1 MNALPVLV
9 KNSIGMELVEVD
21 GQAVITAKNM
31 ADSLDYENEKAIH
44 VIFSRNKESFK
55 DGGIRDL
62 VRGFQSETPCLKPCD
77 TFLVCMLTSGR
88 SDGQG
93 GGGLQEV
100 RVFTKR
106 GALKV
111 CMKSNQP
118 KAVIVRDMLIDL
130 YEKVE
135 SGQLMGAER
144 FGRILEALTIE
155 MSSLKKDLAY
165 LKSRSP
171 VAINLPDDTAL
182 PISLE
187 RKSVHRPQLSSS
199 AFKSPEV
206 RDLTFGLLSRGKTY
220 LEIIELIKEEWP
232 DNPEMWPSK
241 SAVSRFYLKVKKGE
255 YKEFGLDMRVH

>member
-1 MNALPVLV
+1 MNNLPVLV

-31 ADSLDYENEKAIH
+31 ADSLDYENENAIH

-55 DGGIRDL
+55 DGGICDL
-62 VRGFQSETPCLKPCD
+62 VRGFQSESPCLKPCD
-77 TFLVCMLTSGR
+77 TLLVRMLTPGR

-106 GALKV
+106 GSLKI

-118 KAVIVRDMLIDL
+118 KAVIVQDMLIDL

-144 FGRILEALTIE
+144 FGRIFQDLVQEI
-155 MSSLKKDLAY
+155 SSIKKDLSF
-165 LKSRSP
+165 LKSKP
-171 VAINLPDDTAL
+171 PIMINLPDDAAL
-182 PISLE
+182 PMALE
-187 RKSVHRPQLSSS
+187 RKRGMKPVLKGALRDSN
-199 AFKSPEV
+199 V
-206 RDLTFGLLSRGKTY
+206 RALIVFLCRTGKTY
-220 LEIIELIKEEWP
+220 DQVFKVIQKQWP
-232 DNPEMWPSK
+232 YEPEKWPSR
-241 SAVSRFYLKVKKGE
+241 SAICRFWQKARKGE
-255 YKEFGLDMRVH
+255 LKELGIDVTVH